1 MFRFQFSNIRKEQLH
16 LQVIETRAHYRV
28 YFCVFYH
35 GNLAQYVLFGTWE
48 TSYKNAHKNKLYTRK
63 CHGRPTFG
71 VDKNVI
77 WRRLVWR
84 CFCFCLFCP
93 PGLFHYLCLVK
104 VLWLD
109 FVFSLFCF
117 IFWRHSYTCLFSSK
131 NKDLSAV
138 PDLMVLQRGYYTQD
152 KPHWFLVPS
161 ALQTLSWACWTS
173 LVICWVP
180 FHLPDPKRLSVTLD

>member
-1 MFRFQFSNIRKEQLH
+1 MLRCYQEEVTILVSRSMRCWNVLRKVVDWHSLVSLTPAATLDMFRFQFSNIRKEQLH

-77 WRRLVWR
+77 WRCLVWR

-93 PGLFHYLCLVK
+93 PGLFDYLCLVK

-138 PDLMVLQRGYYTQD
+138 PDLMVLQRGYYT
-152 KPHWFLVPS
+152 
-161 ALQTLSWACWTS
+161 
-173 LVICWVP
+173 
-180 FHLPDPKRLSVTLD
+180 